1 MRQITI
7 FCLGLFFTTQVLGQE
22 SSLFSEEELLKKPLY
37 TDFLKA
43 FKEYDKVYR
52 LSLKGSGGFYGKIDA
67 LHPRIDS
74 LINLQY
80 LYVINENLTTLPK
93 GIGALK
99 NLQQLYLSGNQL
111 KAIPDTLYTLPHL
124 KRLDLRGNQLSHI
137 PQEIGKLKSLEFLYL
152 NDNPQLDFI
161 SADAIGKLKNLKYLN
176 LKGTKINRNQI
187 ETIKQLL
194 PKTQIEY

>member
-1 MRQITI
+1 MRQFII
-7 FCLGLFFTTQVLGQE
+7 FCLGLFFTTQVCGQE
-22 SSLFSEEELLKKPLY
+22 GGLLSEDELFKKPLY

-80 LYVINENLTTLPK
+80 LYVINENLTELPK

-99 NLQQLYLSGNQL
+99 SLQQVYLSGNKL

-124 KRLDLRGNQLSHI
+124 KRLDLRGNQLTVI
-137 PQEIGKLKSLEFLYL
+137 PQAIAQLKALEFLYL
-152 NDNPQLDFI
+152 NDNPNLDFI

-176 LKGTKINRNQI
+176 LKGTKTNRNQI
-187 ETIKQLL
+187 ETIKKLL